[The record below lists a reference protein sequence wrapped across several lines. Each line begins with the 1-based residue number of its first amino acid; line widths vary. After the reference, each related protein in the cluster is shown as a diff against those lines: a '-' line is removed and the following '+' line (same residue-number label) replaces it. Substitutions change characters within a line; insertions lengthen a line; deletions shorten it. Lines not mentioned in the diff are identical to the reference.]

1 MRLVALIEFLRKHL
15 KVAVIVCLILMALLV
30 VGDACPFLV
39 DKEHAH
45 TKAEHYFGFW
55 AAYGFLS
62 CLAIIFI
69 SKWFGHMG
77 IMKRE
82 DYYGDE

>member
-1 MRLVALIEFLRKHL
+1 MNLVALIDFIRKHL
-15 KVAVIVCLILMALLV
+15 KGAVIVCLVLMALLV
-30 VGDACPFLV
+30 IGDGVWV

-45 TKAEHYFGFW
+45 TKAEHVFGFW
-55 AAYGFLS
+55 ALYGFLS

-69 SKWFGHMG
+69 SKWFGHLG

>member
-1 MRLVALIEFLRKHL
+1 MNLVAVIDFIRKHL
-15 KVAVIVCLILMALLV
+15 KVAVTVCLVLMTLLV
-30 VGDACPFLV
+30 IGDGIWV

-55 AAYGFLS
+55 AVYGFLS

-69 SKWFGHMG
+69 SKWFGHLG